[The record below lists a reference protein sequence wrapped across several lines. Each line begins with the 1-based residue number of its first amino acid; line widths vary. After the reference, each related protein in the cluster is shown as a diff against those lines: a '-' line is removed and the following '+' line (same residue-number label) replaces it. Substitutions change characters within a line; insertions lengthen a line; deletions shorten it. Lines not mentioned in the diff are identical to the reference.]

1 MEFKT
6 ILSSIVSLRS
16 VWIPREPERGER
28 ELGRE
33 KGDRETGG
41 LLCWIGPTQE
51 LHSTEGAI
59 TVSSLQS
66 PPEGLD

>member
-16 VWIPREPERGER
+16 AWIPREPERGER

-41 LLCWIGPTQE
+41 LRYVG
-51 LHSTEGAI
+51 
-59 TVSSLQS
+59 
-66 PPEGLD
+66 